1 MPRVFVSIGSNVD
14 RERNIQGALEA
25 LTQRFGPL
33 AVSTIYETAAV
44 GFDGQPFYNLV
55 VGFDSDESVD
65 AIRAELRRIED
76 AHGRRRNGVPKFSS
90 RTLDLDLLLCGDVV
104 DHAAQLPHPDVVKYA
119 FVLGPLAE
127 LAPDLCH
134 PELGQSIAELWRR
147 FAPEQRTLKPA
158 PVRVALP
165 PARE

>member
-1 MPRVFVSIGSNVD
+1 MPRVFVSIGSNID

-55 VGFDSDESVD
+55 VAFDSDESVD

-76 AHGRRRNGVPKFSS
+76 AHGRQRNGVPKFSS

-104 DHAAQLPHPDVVKYA
+104 DPVANLPHPDILNYA

-127 LAPDLCH
+127 LAPELLH
-134 PELGQSIAELWRR
+134 PASGDALLVLWRKR
-147 FAPEQRTLKPA
+147 FPGGGGLR
-158 PVRVALP
+158 PVTIR
-165 PARE
+165 R